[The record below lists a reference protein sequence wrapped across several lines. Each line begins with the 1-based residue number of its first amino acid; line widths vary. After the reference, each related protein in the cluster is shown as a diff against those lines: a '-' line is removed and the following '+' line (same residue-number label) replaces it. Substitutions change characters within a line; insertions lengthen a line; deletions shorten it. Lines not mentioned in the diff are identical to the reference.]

1 MHGVNFY
8 PISESNLLMKNN
20 ELSTVM
26 GTAPPS
32 LPTSLHF
39 DPLAQGY
46 YLKNS
51 STKPLLERT
60 PLKDG
65 KERIGNNHI

>member
-32 LPTSLHF
+32 LPTSLHS

-46 YLKNS
+46 YLKVS
-51 STKPLLERT
+51 STKPILKRIS
-60 PLKDG
+60 LKDG
-65 KERIGNNHI
+65 KE